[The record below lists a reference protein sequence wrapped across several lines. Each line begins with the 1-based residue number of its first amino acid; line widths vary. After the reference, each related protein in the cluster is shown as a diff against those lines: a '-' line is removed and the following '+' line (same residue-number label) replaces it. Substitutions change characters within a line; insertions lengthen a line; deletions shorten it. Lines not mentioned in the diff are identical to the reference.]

1 MASGMSIPSCRSP
14 YPSNHSLPFIN
25 HSPTPSFNHSHTH
38 SPTPFPTHSHTNSQS
53 HSPTHSPT
61 NFPTHFPTP
70 CQTPPIPSHTH
81 SLILTLIFPL
91 IIMCTHSLLILPLI
105 SNSFCPQSHSFSHS
119 RYHSFSHFFA

>member
-1 MASGMSIPSCRSP
+1 MASGMSIPPCRYP
-14 YPSNHSLPFIN
+14 YPSNHSLPSIN

-38 SPTPFPTHSHTNSQS
+38 SPTPSSTHSHTNS
-53 HSPTHSPT
+53 
-61 NFPTHFPTP
+61 PTHFPTP